1 MDPLSQ
7 AALGA
12 VVAQSVTS
20 LTIADRTIGYRAA
33 VFGAMAGALPDVDV
47 LFSINGDFIDQLLTH
62 RGVTHS
68 LFFAPVVGPVLG
80 WLVWRRE
87 RRKDPNVASRE
98 LRYWIIALTLAILS
112 HPLLDLLTTYGTQ
125 LLMPF
130 SDTRFAIN
138 AMPIIDPVYTALLI
152 GGLLLARL
160 WPDKA
165 LIHTIALGTL
175 VVSSSYLGY
184 GWWLNQQA
192 ENYANVQLRAA
203 GIENARVSAF
213 PTILQVHYRRVVA
226 RLPEQDMVGF
236 ISMWQPCE
244 IAWQTAP
251 KADPALLA
259 DYLQSREGK
268 VFDWFTM
275 GWAHYD
281 LKSAGSGWR
290 LLATDLRYGFDAD
303 PLKSIFSVNAQLT
316 PSGLLAGP
324 VSPGSN
330 GVSAERGS
338 LTALMESTYSPA
350 CQRVQ
355 IAEDSN
361 NRIAMRGGSSDAISQ
376 RIKQNVADQT
386 ITRMRFD

>member
-12 VVAQSVTS
+12 IVAQSVTS
-20 LTIADRTIGYRAA
+20 ATIGDRRIGYRAA
-33 VFGAMAGALPDVDV
+33 VYGAMVGAMPDIDV
-47 LFSINGDFIDQLLTH
+47 LFSINGDFVDQLLTH
-62 RGVTHS
+62 RGLTHS

-87 RRKDPNVASRE
+87 RRKDPNVGTRE

-130 SDTRFAIN
+130 SDARFAIN
-138 AMPIIDPVYTALLI
+138 AMPIIDPIYTALLI

-165 LIHTIALGTL
+165 LMHTIALGTL
-175 VVSSSYLGY
+175 LVSSSYLGY
-184 GWWLNQQA
+184 GWWLNRQA
-192 ENYANVQLRAA
+192 EDYAIAQLRAA

-226 RLPEQDMVGF
+226 RLPGRDMVGF
-236 ISMWQPCE
+236 ISMWQPCD
-244 IAWQTAP
+244 IDWQTAP
-251 KADPALLA
+251 TADPTLLA

-281 LKSAGSGWR
+281 LKPDLKPDGKTPGSGWR
-290 LLATDLRYGFDAD
+290 LLATDLRYGFDND
-303 PLKSIFSVNAQLT
+303 PLKSVFSVNAQLA
-316 PSGLLAGP
+316 PNGLLAGP
-324 VSPGSN
+324 VYPGRI
-330 GVSAERGS
+330 GASAERAS
-338 LTALMESTYSPA
+338 LTELLDATYSPA
-350 CQRVQ
+350 CQPVQ
-355 IAEDSN
+355 
-361 NRIAMRGGSSDAISQ
+361 
-376 RIKQNVADQT
+376 KVL
-386 ITRMRFD
+386 

>member
-12 VVAQSVTS
+12 VVAQSITS
-20 LTIADRTIGYRAA
+20 ATLADRRIGYRAA
-33 VFGAMAGALPDVDV
+33 VYGAIVGAMPDIDV
-47 LFSINGDFIDQLLTH
+47 LFSIYGDFVDQLLTH
-62 RGVTHS
+62 RGITHS

-87 RRKDPNVASRE
+87 RRKDPSIASRE
-98 LRYWIIALTLAILS
+98 LRYWIIALTLAIFS
-112 HPLLDLLTTYGTQ
+112 HPLLDLMTTYGTQ
-125 LLMPF
+125 LLLPF

-138 AMPIIDPVYTALLI
+138 AMPIIDPLYTALLI

-165 LIHTIALGTL
+165 LMHTIALSTL
-175 VVSSSYLGY
+175 FVSSSYLGY
-184 GWWLNQQA
+184 GWWLNRQA
-192 ENYANVQLRAA
+192 EDYANAQLQAA

-226 RLPEQDMVGF
+226 RLPGRDMVGF
-236 ISMWQPCE
+236 ISMWQPCD

-251 KADPALLA
+251 TADAALLV
-259 DYLQSREGK
+259 DYLQSREGR

-290 LLATDLRYGFDAD
+290 LLATDLRYGFDTD
-303 PLKSIFSVNAQLT
+303 PLKSVFSVNAQIGVN
-316 PSGLLAGP
+316 GLLAGP
-324 VSPGSN
+324 VSPGRN
-330 GVSAERGS
+330 VPFTERDT
-338 LTALMESTYSPA
+338 LTALLDATYSPVCNPA
-350 CQRVQ
+350 Q
-355 IAEDSN
+355 
-361 NRIAMRGGSSDAISQ
+361 DAP
-376 RIKQNVADQT
+376 
-386 ITRMRFD
+386 